1 MVYKE
6 PYVEK
11 DKTRK
16 FSIGNKIINI
26 GLEDVETLA
35 KQDINIQD
43 IVEGKEKLK

>member
-1 MVYKE
+1 VITVKE
-6 PYVEK
+6 LAE
-11 DKTRK
+11 RL
-16 FSIGNKIINI
+16 SIGNKIINI